1 MPWSRWHRLEKA
13 HLFCIPSRSGRG
25 RASRKLGLVI
35 KEMDLPFRPTIM
47 GTHGMV
53 ATEHYLSALIGVDIL
68 KRGGNAV
75 DAAVAAIFAEGVL
88 NPHMHTIGGEVPM
101 LIYMA
106 NSGQMSAING
116 NTSAP
121 QRATIDW
128 FTARGM
134 SLIPG
139 EGVLAAG
146 VPAAPGALTTA
157 LERFGTLSLA
167 DVLQPALELARD
179 GFPVHP
185 GLVGPSDYLAFSIWH
200 AADTFQEHWPTSAEL
215 YLPQGRLPEVGTIFR
230 NVNLARTFERLMEAE
245 RRATSRGRT
254 AGLKAA
260 REAFYGGEIARQI
273 AGFAQRHGGL
283 LDADDLAAF
292 TTKVETPV
300 SARYRG
306 YDVFKCG
313 PWSQGPVFL
322 QQLRL
327 LDGYDLGAMGHNSAD
342 YIHLVTESA
351 KLAFADREAYYG
363 DPDVVQVPIEALL
376 SEPYTSARRTL
387 LNPQRASLELR
398 PGDPVNAKALWSRP
412 GPLVG
417 REWQRGTVHVAVV
430 DGQRNMVAATPSGA
444 WLSGSPVVEGLG
456 FPLTTRIQVFY
467 LDRQHPNALA
477 PRKRP
482 RTTLTPSLV
491 LRDGKPFMAFGTM
504 GLDQQDQWTL
514 QCFLN
519 VVEFGM
525 PLQEAIEA
533 PKFSSKHF
541 PSSIYP
547 HAAEPGVLRVEGRV
561 PYEVRRTLQ
570 ARGHQVVIQPDW
582 IEGYV
587 VGVLVD
593 ADRGVV
599 YGGAD
604 PRGELATLLPAY
616 AIGW

>member
-1 MPWSRWHRLEKA
+1 
-13 HLFCIPSRSGRG
+13 
-25 RASRKLGLVI
+25 
-35 KEMDLPFRPTIM
+35 M

-75 DAAVAAIFAEGVL
+75 DATVAATLAEGVL
-88 NPHMHTIGGEVPM
+88 NPHMHTLGGEVPM

-106 NSGQMSAING
+106 DSGQVSAING
-116 NTSAP
+116 NTAAP
-121 QRATIDW
+121 QRATIEW
-128 FTARGM
+128 FTAHGM
-134 SLIPG
+134 ALIPG
-139 EGVLAAG
+139 EGLLAAG
-146 VPAAPGALTTA
+146 VPAAPGALITA
-157 LERFGTLSLA
+157 LERFGTMTLA
-167 DVLQPALELARD
+167 DVMQPALELARE

-200 AADTFQEHWPTSAEL
+200 SLETFQERWPTSARL

-230 NVNLARTFERLMEAE
+230 NSDLAQTFEALLRAE
-245 RRATSRGRT
+245 RQAASQGRS
-254 AGLKAA
+254 AGLNAA
-260 REAFYGGEIARQI
+260 RKAFYQGDIARQI
-273 AGFAQRHGGL
+273 ASFVQRHGGL
-283 LDADDLAAF
+283 LDVDDLAAF
-292 TTKVETPV
+292 ETKVEAPV
-300 SARYRG
+300 SVNYRG
-306 YDVFKCG
+306 STVFKCG

-327 LDGYDLGAMGHNSAD
+327 LEGYDLQSMGHNTAA
-342 YIHLVTESA
+342 YIHCVTEAA

-363 DPDVVQVPIEALL
+363 DPDFVHVPLQELL
-376 SEPYTSARRTL
+376 SEAYTTARRTL
-387 LNPQRASLELR
+387 IDPSRASHELC
-398 PGDPVNAKALWSRP
+398 PGDPVNGKALWSRH

-430 DGQRNMVAATPSGA
+430 DRQRNLVAATPSGA

-467 LDRQHPNALA
+467 LDHQHPNALA

-482 RTTLTPSLV
+482 RTTLTPSLA
-491 LRDGKPFMAFGTM
+491 LRHGKPFMAFGTM

-525 PLQEAIEA
+525 PLQAAIEA

-547 HAAEPGVLRVEGRV
+547 HTAEPGVLRVEGRV
-561 PYEVRRTLQ
+561 PYEVRRSLQ
-570 ARGHQVVIQPDW
+570 AKGHQVVIQPDW

-587 VGVLVD
+587 VGVQVD
-593 ADRGVV
+593 PERGVV

-604 PRGELATLLPAY
+604 PRGEASTLLPAY

>member
-1 MPWSRWHRLEKA
+1 
-13 HLFCIPSRSGRG
+13 
-25 RASRKLGLVI
+25 
-35 KEMDLPFRPTIM
+35 M

-53 ATEHYLSALIGVDIL
+53 ATEHYLSAFIGVEVL
-68 KRGGNAV
+68 KDGGNAV
-75 DAAVAAIFAEGVL
+75 DAAVAATFAEGVL

-106 NSGQMSAING
+106 ESGQVSAING
-116 NTSAP
+116 NTAAP
-121 QRATIDW
+121 QRATIEW
-128 FTARGM
+128 FTDHGM

-139 EGVLAAG
+139 EGLLAAG
-146 VPAAPGALTTA
+146 VPAAPGALITA
-157 LERFGTLSLA
+157 LERFGTMTLA
-167 DVLQPALELARD
+167 EVLQPALELARD
-179 GFPVHP
+179 GFPMHP
-185 GLVGPSDYLAFSIWH
+185 GLVGPSDYLLFSIWH
-200 AADTFQEHWPTSAEL
+200 CIETFQQRWSTSAKL

-230 NVNLARTFERLMEAE
+230 NHDLAHTFERLLLAE
-245 RRATSRGRT
+245 RSAASQGRT
-254 AGLKAA
+254 AGLRAA
-260 REAFYGGEIARQI
+260 RDYFYRGEIAQQI
-273 AGFAQRHGGL
+273 ASFVQHHGGL
-283 LDADDLAAF
+283 LDAEDLAVFA
-292 TTKVETPV
+292 TKVETPV
-300 SARYRG
+300 SATYHG
-306 YDVFKCG
+306 YEVFKCG

-327 LDGYDLGAMGHNSAD
+327 LEGYDLQALGHNTAA
-342 YIHLVTESA
+342 YIHLVTEAA
-351 KLAFADREAYYG
+351 KLAFADREVYYG
-363 DPDVVQVPIEALL
+363 DPDFVQVPLKELL
-376 SEPYTSARRTL
+376 SEAYTAARRTL
-387 LNPQRASLELR
+387 IDPDRASLELR
-398 PGDPVNAKALWSRP
+398 PGDPVHAKPLWAGR

-430 DGQRNMVAATPSGA
+430 DRHRNLVAATPSGA
-444 WLSGSPVVEGLG
+444 WIAGSPVIEGLG
-456 FPLTTRIQVFY
+456 FPLTSRLQVFY
-467 LDRQHPNALA
+467 LDHQHPNALA

-547 HAAEPGVLRVEGRV
+547 HTAEPGVLRVEGRV
-561 PYEVRRTLQ
+561 PYEVRRSLQ
-570 ARGHQVVIQPDW
+570 AQGHQVVMQPDW
-582 IEGYV
+582 IEGYI
-587 VGVLVD
+587 VGVQVD
-593 ADRGVV
+593 PDRGVV

-604 PRGELATLLPAY
+604 PRGELSTLLPAY

>member
-1 MPWSRWHRLEKA
+1 
-13 HLFCIPSRSGRG
+13 
-25 RASRKLGLVI
+25 
-35 KEMDLPFRPTIM
+35 LPFRPTIM

-53 ATEHYLSALIGVDIL
+53 ATEHYLSALIGVEIL

-75 DAAVAAIFAEGVL
+75 DASVAAIFAEGVL

-106 NSGQMSAING
+106 DSGQVSAING
-116 NTSAP
+116 NTATP
-121 QRATIDW
+121 QRATIEW
-128 FTARGM
+128 FTDQGM

-139 EGVLAAG
+139 EGLLAAG
-146 VPAAPGALTTA
+146 VPAAPGALITA
-157 LERFGTLSLA
+157 LERCGTMTLA

-200 AADTFQEHWPTSAEL
+200 ALETFQQHWPTSAQL
-215 YLPQGRLPEVGTIFR
+215 YLPRGRLPEVGTIFR
-230 NVNLARTFERLMEAE
+230 NPDLARTFERLLEAE
-245 RRATSRGRT
+245 RSAASQGRA
-254 AGLKAA
+254 AALKAA
-260 REAFYGGEIARQI
+260 REAFYTGDIARQI
-273 AGFAQRHGGL
+273 ATFVQRRGGL

-292 TTKVETPV
+292 ETKVEVPV
-300 SARYRG
+300 SITYHD
-306 YDVFKCG
+306 YEVFKCG

-327 LDGYDLGAMGHNSAD
+327 LEGYDLQAMGHNTAD
-342 YIHLVTESA
+342 YIHLVTEAA

-363 DPDVVQVPIEALL
+363 DPDFLHVPIKELL
-376 SEPYTSARRTL
+376 SEPYTAARRRL
-387 LNPQRASLELR
+387 IDPDRASLQLR
-398 PGDPVNAKALWSRP
+398 PGDPVNGKALWSRQ
-412 GPLVG
+412 GHLIG

-430 DGQRNMVAATPSGA
+430 DRQRNLVAATPSGA

-467 LDRQHPNALA
+467 LDHQHPNALA

-482 RTTLTPSLV
+482 RTTLTPSLA
-491 LRDGKPFMAFGTM
+491 LRAGKPFMAFGTM

-547 HAAEPGVLRVEGRV
+547 HVAEPGVLRVEGRV
-561 PYEVRRTLQ
+561 PYAVRRALQ
-570 ARGHQVVIQPDW
+570 AKGHQIVIQPDW

-587 VGVLVD
+587 VGVQVD
-593 ADRGVV
+593 VDRGVI

-604 PRGELATLLPAY
+604 PRGEWSTLLPAY

>member
-1 MPWSRWHRLEKA
+1 LT
-13 HLFCIPSRSGRG
+13 
-25 RASRKLGLVI
+25 
-35 KEMDLPFRPTIM
+35 FRPTIM

-53 ATEHYLSALIGVDIL
+53 ATEHYLSALIGVEVL

-75 DAAVAAIFAEGVL
+75 DAAVAAAFAEGVV

-106 NSGQMSAING
+106 DSRQVSAING
-116 NTSAP
+116 NTAAP
-121 QRATIDW
+121 QRATIEW
-128 FTARGM
+128 FANQGL

-139 EGVLAAG
+139 EGMLAAG
-146 VPAAPGALTTA
+146 VPAAPGALITA
-157 LERFGTLSLA
+157 LERFGTMTLA

-179 GFPVHP
+179 GFPMHA
-185 GLVGPSDYLAFSIWH
+185 GLVGPSDYLFFSIWH
-200 AADTFQEHWPTSAEL
+200 CVDTFRERWPTSAQL
-215 YLPQGRLPEVGTIFR
+215 YLPQGRLPAVGTIFR
-230 NVNLARTFERLMEAE
+230 NRDLAHVFERLLQAE
-245 RRATSRGRT
+245 SSAASRGRI

-260 REAFYGGEIARQI
+260 GDCFYQGEIALQI
-273 AGFAQRHGGL
+273 ATFVQRHGGL
-283 LDADDLAAF
+283 LEVDDLAAF
-292 TTKVETPV
+292 ETKVEMPV
-300 SARYRG
+300 SASYRG
-306 YDVFKCG
+306 YEVFKCG

-327 LDGYDLGAMGHNSAD
+327 LEGYDLQAMGHNTAP
-342 YIHLVTESA
+342 YIHLVTEAA

-363 DPDVVQVPIEALL
+363 DPDFVPVPIKELFSDA
-376 SEPYTSARRTL
+376 YTAARRTL
-387 LNPQRASLELR
+387 IDANRASLELR
-398 PGDPVNAKALWSRP
+398 PGDPVNGKPLRSGQ

-430 DGQRNMVAATPSGA
+430 DRHRNLVAATPSGA
-444 WLSGSPVVEGLG
+444 WIAGSPVIEGLG
-456 FPLTTRIQVFY
+456 FPLTSRIQVFY
-467 LDRQHPNALA
+467 LDHQHPNALA

-547 HAAEPGVLRVEGRV
+547 HIAEPGVLRIEGRV
-561 PYEVRRTLQ
+561 SYEVRRALQ
-570 ARGHQVVIQPDW
+570 ARGHQIVIQPDW
-582 IEGYV
+582 IEGYIA
-587 VGVLVD
+587 GVQVD
-593 ADRGVV
+593 PDRGVV

-604 PRGELATLLPAY
+604 PRGELSTLLPAY

>member
-1 MPWSRWHRLEKA
+1 MQRR
-13 HLFCIPSRSGRG
+13 C
-25 RASRKLGLVI
+25 V
-35 KEMDLPFRPTIM
+35 LPFRPTIM

-53 ATEHYLSALIGVDIL
+53 ATEHYLSALIGVEIL

-75 DAAVAAIFAEGVL
+75 DAAVAAIFAEGVV

-106 NSGQMSAING
+106 DSRQVSAING
-116 NTSAP
+116 NTAAP
-121 QRATIDW
+121 QRATIEW
-128 FTARGM
+128 FTDQGL

-139 EGVLAAG
+139 EGLLAAG
-146 VPAAPGALTTA
+146 VPAAPGALITA
-157 LERFGTLSLA
+157 LERFGTMTLA

-179 GFPVHP
+179 GFPMHP
-185 GLVGPSDYLAFSIWH
+185 GLVGPSDYLPFSIWH
-200 AADTFQEHWPTSAEL
+200 CRDAFQEHWPTSAQL

-230 NVNLARTFERLMEAE
+230 NPDLAGVFERLLQAE
-245 RRATSRGRT
+245 RRAASRGRS
-254 AGLKAA
+254 AGLSAA
-260 REAFYGGEIARQI
+260 LDLFYRGEIAQHI
-273 AGFAQRHGGL
+273 GTFVQQHGGL
-283 LDADDLAAF
+283 LDADDLAVF
-292 TTKVETPV
+292 NTKVEPPASV
-300 SARYRG
+300 GYRG
-306 YDVFKCG
+306 YEVFKCG

-327 LDGYDLGAMGHNSAD
+327 LEGYDLRALGHNTAA
-342 YIHLVTESA
+342 YVHLVTEAS

-363 DPDVVQVPIEALL
+363 DPDFVQVPIRELL
-376 SEPYTSARRTL
+376 SDAYTAARRTL
-387 LNPQRASLELR
+387 IDADHASLELR
-398 PGDPVNAKALWSRP
+398 PGDPLRGKPLWSDQ

-430 DGQRNMVAATPSGA
+430 DRHRNLVAATPSGA
-444 WLSGSPVVEGLG
+444 WIAGSPVVEGLG
-456 FPLTTRIQVFY
+456 FPLTSRIQVFY
-467 LDRQHPNALA
+467 LDPQHPNALA

-491 LRDGKPFMAFGTM
+491 LHDGQPFMAFGTM

-525 PLQEAIEA
+525 TLQEAIEA

-547 HAAEPGVLRVEGRV
+547 HTAEPGVLRVEGRV
-561 PYEVRRTLQ
+561 PYEVRRALQ
-570 ARGHQVVIQPDW
+570 AKGHQIVIQPDW

-587 VGVLVD
+587 VGVQVD
-593 ADRGVV
+593 NDRGVV

-604 PRGELATLLPAY
+604 PRGEWSTLLPAY

>member
-1 MPWSRWHRLEKA
+1 MA
-13 HLFCIPSRSGRG
+13 Y
-25 RASRKLGLVI
+25 
-35 KEMDLPFRPTIM
+35 RPTIM
-47 GTHGMV
+47 GMHGMV
-53 ATEHYLSALIGVDIL
+53 ATEHYLSALIGVQML
-68 KRGGNAV
+68 QRGGNAV
-75 DAAVAAIFAEGVL
+75 DAAVAAMFAEGVV
-88 NPHMHTIGGEVPM
+88 NSHMHTIGGEVPM
-101 LIYMA
+101 LIWMA
-106 NSGQMSAING
+106 DAPQVVAING
-116 NTSAP
+116 NTAAP
-121 QRATIDW
+121 RRATIEW
-128 FTARGM
+128 FTDQNL

-139 EGVLAAG
+139 EGLLAAG
-146 VPAAPGALTTA
+146 VPAALDALITA
-157 LERFGTLSLA
+157 LERFGTMPLA

-185 GLVGPSDYLAFSIWH
+185 GLRGPSDYLFFSIWH
-200 AADTFQEHWPTSAEL
+200 CLEKFRAHWPTSAQL
-215 YLPQGRLPEVGTIFR
+215 YLPQGRLPEVGEIFR
-230 NVNLARTFERLMEAE
+230 NRDLAGVFERLLQAE
-245 RRATSRGRT
+245 RSAASRGRS

-260 REAFYGGEIARQI
+260 RDCFYRGEIAHQI
-273 AGFAQRHGGL
+273 ASFVRRHGGL
-283 LDADDLAAF
+283 LDLDDLAGF
-292 TTKVETPV
+292 QTKVETPV
-300 SARYRG
+300 STLYRG
-306 YDVFKCG
+306 YEVFKCG

-327 LDGYDLGAMGHNSAD
+327 LEGYDVRALGHNTAA
-342 YIHLVTESA
+342 YIHLITEAA

-363 DPDVVQVPIEALL
+363 DPDFVQVPMAGLL
-376 SEPYTSARRTL
+376 SDAYTAVRRTL
-387 LNPQRASLELR
+387 IDPHRASLELR
-398 PGDPVNAKALWSRP
+398 PGDPLHGKPLRSGQ
-412 GPLVG
+412 GPLGG

-430 DGQRNMVAATPSGA
+430 DSQRNLVAATPSGA

-456 FPLTTRIQVFY
+456 FPLGTRIQVFY
-467 LDRQHPNALA
+467 LDRGHPNALA

-519 VVEFGM
+519 IVEFGM

-547 HAAEPGVLRVEGRV
+547 HTADPGVLRVEGRI
-561 PYEVRRTLQ
+561 PYAVQRALQ
-570 ARGHQVVIQPDW
+570 AKGHQVVIQPDW

-587 VGVLVD
+587 VGVQVD

>member
-1 MPWSRWHRLEKA
+1 
-13 HLFCIPSRSGRG
+13 
-25 RASRKLGLVI
+25 
-35 KEMDLPFRPTIM
+35 LPFRPTIL

-53 ATEHYLSALIGVDIL
+53 ATEHYLSALIGVEML
-68 KRGGNAV
+68 KCNGNAI
-75 DAAVAAIFAEGVL
+75 DAAVAATFAEGVL

-106 NSGQMSAING
+106 DSGQVSAING
-116 NTSAP
+116 NTAAP
-121 QRATIDW
+121 QRATIEW
-128 FTARGM
+128 FTDQGM

-139 EGVLAAG
+139 EGLLAAG
-146 VPAAPGALTTA
+146 VPAAPGALITA
-157 LERFGTLSLA
+157 LERFGTMTLA
-167 DVLQPALELARD
+167 DVLGPALDLARD

-185 GLVGPSDYLAFSIWH
+185 GLVGPSDYLTFSLWH
-200 AADTFQEHWPTSAEL
+200 CRGTFQEHWPTSAQL
-215 YLPQGRLPEVGTIFR
+215 YLPHGRLPEVGTIFR
-230 NVNLARTFERLMEAE
+230 NPDLAQTFERLLEAE
-245 RRATSRGRT
+245 RRAASQGRT
-254 AGLKAA
+254 AGLMAA
-260 REAFYGGEIARQI
+260 REAFYTGDIAHQI
-273 AGFAQRHGGL
+273 AIFVQHHGGL
-283 LDADDLAAF
+283 LDVDDLAGF
-292 TTKVETPV
+292 ETKVEMPV
-300 SARYRG
+300 SVNYRG
-306 YDVFKCG
+306 YEVFKCG

-327 LDGYDLGAMGHNSAD
+327 LEGYDLQAMGHNTAD
-342 YIHLVTESA
+342 YIHLVTEAA

-363 DPDVVQVPIEALL
+363 DPDFAPVPVRELL

-387 LNPQRASLELR
+387 IDPHHASLELR
-398 PGDPVNAKALWSRP
+398 PGDPINAQALWSKQ

-430 DGQRNMVAATPSGA
+430 DRQRNLVAATPSGA

-456 FPLTTRIQVFY
+456 FPLTTRMQVFY
-467 LDRQHPNALA
+467 LDQQHPNALA

-482 RTTLTPSLV
+482 RTTLTPSLA
-491 LRDGKPFMAFGTM
+491 LRAGKPFMAFGTM

-519 VVEFGM
+519 VVEFDM

-561 PYEVRRTLQ
+561 PYEVRRALQ
-570 ARGHQVVIQPDW
+570 AKGHHIVIQPDW

-587 VGVLVD
+587 VGVQVD
-593 ADRGVV
+593 GDRGVV
-599 YGGAD
+599 HGGAD
-604 PRGELATLLPAY
+604 PRGELSTLLPAY

>member
-1 MPWSRWHRLEKA
+1 
-13 HLFCIPSRSGRG
+13 
-25 RASRKLGLVI
+25 
-35 KEMDLPFRPTIM
+35 LPFRPTIM

-53 ATEHYLSALIGVDIL
+53 ATEHYLSALIGVEVL
-68 KRGGNAV
+68 KHGGNAV
-75 DAAVAAIFAEGVL
+75 DAAVAATFAEGVL

-106 NSGQMSAING
+106 DSGQVSAING
-116 NTSAP
+116 NTAAP
-121 QRATIDW
+121 QRATIEW
-128 FTARGM
+128 FTDQGM

-146 VPAAPGALTTA
+146 VPAAPGALITA
-157 LERFGTLSLA
+157 LERFGTMTLA
-167 DVLQPALELARD
+167 DVLQPALDLARD

-185 GLVGPSDYLAFSIWH
+185 GLRGPSDYLPFSIWH
-200 AADTFQEHWPTSAEL
+200 SIETFQEHWPTSAQL
-215 YLPQGRLPEVGTIFR
+215 YLPQGRLPEVGTIFC
-230 NVNLARTFERLMEAE
+230 NPDLATLFARLLDAE
-245 RRATSRGRT
+245 RRVASQGRT
-254 AGLKAA
+254 VGLRAA
-260 REAFYGGEIARQI
+260 RDVFYRGEIAQQI
-273 AGFAQRHGGL
+273 AIFVQRHGGL
-283 LDADDLAAF
+283 LDVDDLAVF
-292 TTKVETPV
+292 ETKVETPV
-300 SARYRG
+300 SVNYRG
-306 YDVFKCG
+306 YEVFKCG

-327 LDGYDLGAMGHNSAD
+327 LEEYDLQALGHNTAA
-342 YIHLVTESA
+342 YIHLVTEAA

-363 DPDVVQVPIEALL
+363 DPDFGHVPIQALL
-376 SEPYTSARRTL
+376 SEAYTAARRTL
-387 LNPQRASLELR
+387 IDPNHAALELR
-398 PGDPVNAKALWSRP
+398 PGDPVSGKPLRSGQ

-430 DGQRNMVAATPSGA
+430 DRHRNLVAATPSGA

-456 FPLTTRIQVFY
+456 FPLTSRLQVFY
-467 LDRQHPNALA
+467 LDQHHPNALA

-514 QCFLN
+514 QFFLN

-525 PLQEAIEA
+525 PLQDAIEA

-547 HAAEPGVLRVEGRV
+547 HTAEPGVLRVEGRV
-561 PYEVRRTLQ
+561 PYEVRRILQ
-570 ARGHQVVIQPDW
+570 AKGHQLIIQPDW
-582 IEGYV
+582 LEGYV
-587 VGVLVD
+587 VGVQVD
-593 ADRGVV
+593 SDHGVL

-616 AIGW
+616 AVGW

>member
-1 MPWSRWHRLEKA
+1 
-13 HLFCIPSRSGRG
+13 
-25 RASRKLGLVI
+25 
-35 KEMDLPFRPTIM
+35 LPFRPTIM

-53 ATEHYLSALIGVDIL
+53 ATEHYLSALIGVEVL
-68 KRGGNAV
+68 KHGGNAV
-75 DAAVAAIFAEGVL
+75 DAAVAATFAEGVL

-106 NSGQMSAING
+106 DSGQVSAING
-116 NTSAP
+116 NTAAP
-121 QRATIDW
+121 QRATIEW
-128 FTARGM
+128 FTDQGM

-146 VPAAPGALTTA
+146 VPAAPGALITA
-157 LERFGTLSLA
+157 LERFGTMTLA
-167 DVLQPALELARD
+167 DVLQPALDLARD

-185 GLVGPSDYLAFSIWH
+185 GLRGPSDYLPFSIWH
-200 AADTFQEHWPTSAEL
+200 SIETFQEHWPTSAQL
-215 YLPQGRLPEVGTIFR
+215 YLPQGRLPEVGTIFC
-230 NVNLARTFERLMEAE
+230 NPDLATLFARLLDAE
-245 RRATSRGRT
+245 RRVASQGRT
-254 AGLKAA
+254 VGLRAA
-260 REAFYGGEIARQI
+260 RDVFYRGEIAQQI
-273 AGFAQRHGGL
+273 AIFVQRHGGL
-283 LDADDLAAF
+283 LDVDDLAVF
-292 TTKVETPV
+292 ETKVETPV
-300 SARYRG
+300 SVKYRG
-306 YDVFKCG
+306 YEVFKCG

-327 LDGYDLGAMGHNSAD
+327 LEGYDLQALGHNTAA
-342 YIHLVTESA
+342 YIHLVTEAA

-363 DPDVVQVPIEALL
+363 DPDFGHVPIQALL
-376 SEPYTSARRTL
+376 SEAYTAARRTL
-387 LNPQRASLELR
+387 IDPNHAALELR
-398 PGDPVNAKALWSRP
+398 PGDPVSGKPLRSGQ

-430 DGQRNMVAATPSGA
+430 DRHRNLVAATPSGA

-456 FPLTTRIQVFY
+456 FPLTSRLQVFY
-467 LDRQHPNALA
+467 LDQHHPNALA

-514 QCFLN
+514 QFFLN

-525 PLQEAIEA
+525 PLQDAIEA

-547 HAAEPGVLRVEGRV
+547 HTAEPGVLRVEGRV
-561 PYEVRRTLQ
+561 PYEVRRILQ
-570 ARGHQVVIQPDW
+570 AKGHQLIIQPDW
-582 IEGYV
+582 LEGYV
-587 VGVLVD
+587 VGVQVD
-593 ADRGVV
+593 PDHGVL

-616 AIGW
+616 AVGW

>member
-1 MPWSRWHRLEKA
+1 
-13 HLFCIPSRSGRG
+13 
-25 RASRKLGLVI
+25 
-35 KEMDLPFRPTIM
+35 LPFRPTIM

-53 ATEHYLSALIGVDIL
+53 ATEHYLSALIGVEVL
-68 KRGGNAV
+68 KHGGNAV
-75 DAAVAAIFAEGVL
+75 DAAVAATFAEGVL

-106 NSGQMSAING
+106 DSGQVSAING
-116 NTSAP
+116 NTAAP
-121 QRATIDW
+121 QRATIEW
-128 FTARGM
+128 FTDQGM

-146 VPAAPGALTTA
+146 VPAAPGALITA
-157 LERFGTLSLA
+157 LERFGTMTLA
-167 DVLQPALELARD
+167 DVLQPALDLARD

-185 GLVGPSDYLAFSIWH
+185 GLRGPSDYLPFSIWH
-200 AADTFQEHWPTSAEL
+200 SIETFQEHWPTSAQL
-215 YLPQGRLPEVGTIFR
+215 YLPQGRLPEVGTIFC
-230 NVNLARTFERLMEAE
+230 NPDLATLFARLLDAE
-245 RRATSRGRT
+245 RRVASQGRT
-254 AGLKAA
+254 VGLRAA
-260 REAFYGGEIARQI
+260 RDVFYRGEIAQQI
-273 AGFAQRHGGL
+273 AIFVQRHGGL
-283 LDADDLAAF
+283 LDVDDLAVF
-292 TTKVETPV
+292 ETKVETPV
-300 SARYRG
+300 SVNYRG
-306 YDVFKCG
+306 YEVFKCG

-327 LDGYDLGAMGHNSAD
+327 LEGYDLQALGHNTAA
-342 YIHLVTESA
+342 YIHLVTEAA

-363 DPDVVQVPIEALL
+363 DPDFGHVPIQALL
-376 SEPYTSARRTL
+376 SEAYTAARRTL
-387 LNPQRASLELR
+387 IDPNHAALELR
-398 PGDPVNAKALWSRP
+398 PGDPVSGKPLRSGQ

-430 DGQRNMVAATPSGA
+430 DRHRNLVAATPSGA

-456 FPLTTRIQVFY
+456 FPLTSRLQVFY
-467 LDRQHPNALA
+467 LDQHHPNALA

-514 QCFLN
+514 QFFLN

-525 PLQEAIEA
+525 PLQDAIEA

-547 HAAEPGVLRVEGRV
+547 HTAEPGVLRVEGRV
-561 PYEVRRTLQ
+561 PYEVRRILQ
-570 ARGHQVVIQPDW
+570 AKGHQLIIQPDW
-582 IEGYV
+582 LEGYV
-587 VGVLVD
+587 VGVQVD
-593 ADRGVV
+593 PDHGVL

-616 AIGW
+616 AVGW